1 MNSSEKTKLMHLSNC
16 GCIFHIFSILSYNS
30 YNFSLYFSVTASV
43 VPDEDAD
50 MVLPPEARFEVAGP
64 VASAAATA
72 APVVGLE
79 DFFGSSHASSN
90 QDNVSLLDLSMAANQ
105 VGNIVD
111 R

>member
-1 MNSSEKTKLMHLSNC
+1 MD
-16 GCIFHIFSILSYNS
+16 
-30 YNFSLYFSVTASV
+30 AS

-50 MVLPPEARFEVAGP
+50 MLLPPEARFEVAGP
-64 VASAAATA
+64 VAAESAAAA

-105 VGNIVD
+105 VGVGKLEVSFIV
-111 R
+111 

>member
-1 MNSSEKTKLMHLSNC
+1 M
-16 GCIFHIFSILSYNS
+16 
-30 YNFSLYFSVTASV
+30 TASV

-64 VASAAATA
+64 VGAAAA

-105 VGNIVD
+105 VSDIQGDTSRCSIGSVDTKTKIVFRLKRNI
-111 R
+111 

>member
-1 MNSSEKTKLMHLSNC
+1 M
-16 GCIFHIFSILSYNS
+16 
-30 YNFSLYFSVTASV
+30 TASV

-64 VASAAATA
+64 VAAAAAA

-105 VGNIVD
+105 VGYKYQLGCYLEK
-111 R
+111 RFC

>member
-1 MNSSEKTKLMHLSNC
+1 MQSGFITANLTSFRHL
-16 GCIFHIFSILSYNS
+16 
-30 YNFSLYFSVTASV
+30 VVAS

-50 MVLPPEARFEVAGP
+50 MALPPEARFEVAGP